1 MICRQHIEAV
11 AWIAALGAIL
21 WFAVGRFDLSKR
33 AIAQLEAD
41 GYSDV
46 RLIGHDCRVA
56 TARNADGE
64 EVFAWACL
72 TK

>member
-1 MICRQHIEAV
+1 MAWRRHAETA
-11 AWIAALGAIL
+11 AWIAILGGVL
-21 WFAVGRFDLSKR
+21 WFAVGRLNLSKN

-46 RLIGHDCRVA
+46 RLVGHDCRVA
-56 TARNADGE
+56 TAKNADGE